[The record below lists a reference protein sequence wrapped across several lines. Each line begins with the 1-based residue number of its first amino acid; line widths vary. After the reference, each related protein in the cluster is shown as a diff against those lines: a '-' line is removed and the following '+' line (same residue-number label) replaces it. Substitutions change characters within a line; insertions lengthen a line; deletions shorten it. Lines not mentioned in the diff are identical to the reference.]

1 MALYFSSLASG
12 SSGNCQLIKSNHT
25 TLLLDAGLTGKYI
38 SQALGHYDIALDSV
52 DGIVVTHEHSD
63 HIAGLG
69 VVHRM
74 ANLPLYM
81 NEKTWCEVKDKIG
94 KVDASKVNIIDS
106 EKSFA
111 VGDIVV
117 SPQRVSHDAADPLCF
132 TFAQNNTKIAIITDL
147 GKVDDAIVDIVSDVN
162 LVMLEANH
170 NVEMLMSGAYP
181 YPLKRRVAGEKG
193 HLSNEVCAEVAIK
206 AIESGR
212 LSTILLAHLSREN
225 NTPEL
230 AYQTVKSMMLEKGI
244 VVGKDIMLDLTYRN
258 RTGNF
263 YRLDR

>member
-1 MALYFSSLASG
+1 MALFFSSLASG
-12 SSGNCQLIKSNHT
+12 SSGNCQLIKSNCT

-38 SQALGHYDIALDSV
+38 SQALGHYDITLDTV

-81 NEKTWCEVKDKIG
+81 NELTWREVKDKIG
-94 KVDASKVNIIDS
+94 KVDASKITIIDS
-106 EKSFA
+106 EKAFEI
-111 VGDIVV
+111 GDIVV

-132 TFAQNNTKIAIITDL
+132 TFAKKDTKIAVITDL
-147 GKVDDAIVDIVSDVN
+147 GKVDDAIIDVVSNSN

-170 NVEMLMSGAYP
+170 NVEMLMSGPYP
-181 YPLKRRVAGEKG
+181 YPLKRRVVGEKG
-193 HLSNEVCAEVAIK
+193 HLSNEICAEVAIK
-206 AIESGR
+206 AIEHGK
-212 LSTILLAHLSREN
+212 LSTVLLAHLSREN

-230 AYQTVKSMMLEKGI
+230 AYQTVKSMMLERGI
-244 VVGKDIMLDLTYRN
+244 VIGKDIMLDLTYRN
-258 RTGNF
+258 RTGNY
-263 YRLDR
+263 YRLDG

>member
-1 MALYFSSLASG
+1 MALFFSSLASG
-12 SSGNCQLIKSNHT
+12 SSGNCQLIKTEQT

-38 SQALGHYDIALDSV
+38 KQALCHYDIKIDGV

-63 HIAGLG
+63 HIAALG

-74 ANLPLYM
+74 ANIPLYM
-81 NEKTWCEVKDKIG
+81 NELTWYEVKNKIG
-94 KVDASKVNIIDS
+94 KVDVSKVNIIDS
-106 EKSFA
+106 EKAFEIK
-111 VGDIVV
+111 DVV
-117 SPQRVSHDAADPLCF
+117 ITPQRVSHDAADPLCF
-132 TFAQNNTKIAIITDL
+132 TFSKNDTKIAVITDL
-147 GKVDDAIVDIVSDVN
+147 GKVDDAIIDVVSNSN

-193 HLSNEVCAEVAIK
+193 HLSNEICAEVAMK
-206 AIESGR
+206 AIEGGR
-212 LSTILLAHLSREN
+212 LSTLLLAHLSREN

-258 RTGNF
+258 RTGNY
-263 YRLDR
+263 YRLDG